1 MSMVSGVM
9 NSVPEKRYME
19 RALELAKYAASLGEV
34 PVGAV
39 IVHKPTGNIIGE
51 GWNSREGDRSPLAHA
66 EIMAID
72 NASRKLQG
80 WRIVDSEIYV
90 TLEPCPMCAGA
101 IINAKL
107 DRVIFGAYDDKSGSV
122 CSVQKMFAMP
132 YNHKPEIYEG
142 LMEAECKEVLRRFFR
157 ELRQRKR
164 KEGIYWRSE
173 MSRANERASEID
185 DK

>member
-1 MSMVSGVM
+1 MSLD
-9 NSVPEKRYME
+9 SVNNNAAEKRYME
-19 RALELAKYAASLGEV
+19 RAIELAEYAASRGEV

-51 GWNSREGDRSPLAHA
+51 GWNSRERDKSPLAHA
-66 EIMAID
+66 EIMAIK

-107 DRVIFGAYDDKSGSV
+107 DRVIFGAYDNKSGSV
-122 CSVQKMFAMP
+122 CSVQKMFAMT
-132 YNHKPEIYEG
+132 YNHKPDVYDG
-142 LMEAECKEVLRRFFR
+142 LMENECQEVLRRFFR

-173 MSRANERASEID
+173 MSRANERASEINH
-185 DK
+185 K